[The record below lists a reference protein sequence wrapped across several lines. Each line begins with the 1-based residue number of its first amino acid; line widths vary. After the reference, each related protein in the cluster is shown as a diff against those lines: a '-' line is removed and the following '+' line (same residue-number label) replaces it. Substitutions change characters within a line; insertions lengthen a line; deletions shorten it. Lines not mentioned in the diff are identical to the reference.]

1 MKNNRTVIAIVIVAA
16 IAVAAFFAC
25 RRYSNT
31 PSTSENKKTRIA
43 FVVPVLDNPFF
54 VDMTNAATAKAK
66 QMQNVEVIV
75 KASTSVQDA
84 IGQNQIVDD
93 LITQK
98 VDAICLVPTSSESII
113 PAIQKANSAGIPVI
127 NIDNKIDAEKAA
139 AAGAVVSTYIG
150 SDNFEGGK
158 LAGQYMVE
166 RLGGKGKVA
175 ILEGVSGNDAAIK
188 RKAGFL
194 DALKGSPGI
203 EVVASQV
210 ANWNREQAFNIFQ
223 NILKAN
229 PDLNGV
235 FACNDE
241 MVLGAS
247 AALEQSKISKS
258 KIVVVGFD
266 AIKEAVDAV
275 NAGKIDA
282 TVAQQPVV
290 MGERALGLTLDI
302 LAKKNVEK
310 SYSTELKIVTKGS

>member
-1 MKNNRTVIAIVIVAA
+1 MKNHRTVVAIVVVAL
-16 IAVAAFFAC
+16 IALLAFFVC
-25 RRYSNT
+25 KQYFKS
-31 PSTSENKKTRIA
+31 PPIESKKTRIA

-54 VDMTNAATAKAK
+54 VDMTNAAIAKAK
-66 QMQNVEVIV
+66 TMQNVEVVV

-113 PAIQKANSAGIPVI
+113 PAIQKANSANIPVI
-127 NIDNKIDAEKAA
+127 NIDNKIDAARVSA
-139 AAGAVVSTYIG
+139 VGAVVSTYIG

-158 LAGQYMVE
+158 LAGQFIVE
-166 RLGGKGKVA
+166 KLGGKGKVA

-188 RKAGFL
+188 RKSGFL
-194 DALKGSPGI
+194 EVLKASPGI

-223 NILKAN
+223 NILKAH
-229 PDLNGV
+229 PDLNAV

-247 AALEQSKISKS
+247 SALEQSKIPKS
-258 KIVVVGFD
+258 KIVIVGFD
-266 AIKEAVDAV
+266 AIKEAVNAV
-275 NAGKIDA
+275 NAGRIDA
-282 TVAQQPVV
+282 TIAQQPTL
-290 MGERALGLTLDI
+290 MGEKGLELALDI
-302 LAKKNVEK
+302 LAKKDIER
-310 SYSTELKIVTKGS
+310 SYSTDLKIIRR

>member
-1 MKNNRTVIAIVIVAA
+1 MKNNRTVIAIVVVAA
-16 IAVAAFFAC
+16 IALAAFFAC
-25 RRYSNT
+25 KRFNT
-31 PSTSENKKTRIA
+31 SSPPDNKKTRIA

-54 VDMTNAATAKAK
+54 VDMTNAAIARAK

-113 PAIQKANSAGIPVI
+113 PAIQRANSAGIPVI

-158 LAGQYMVE
+158 LAGQYVVDKLE
-166 RLGGKGKVA
+166 GKGKVA

-194 DALKGSPGI
+194 EALKGSPGI

-229 PDLNGV
+229 PDLNAV
-235 FACNDE
+235 FASNDE

-247 AALEQSKISKS
+247 SALEQSKIPKS
-258 KIVVVGFD
+258 KIVIVGLD
-266 AIKEAVDAV
+266 GIKEAVDAV

-282 TVAQQPVV
+282 TIAQQPIL
-290 MGERALGLTLDI
+290 MGEKGLELALDI

-310 SYSTELKIVTKGS
+310 SYSTELKVIKKGS

>member
-1 MKNNRTVIAIVIVAA
+1 MKNKRTVIAIVVVAA

-25 RRYSNT
+25 RRFNEN
-31 PSTSENKKTRIA
+31 PENKMKRIA

-54 VDMTNAATAKAK
+54 VDMTNAAAAKAK

-84 IGQNQIVDD
+84 IGQNQLVDD

-98 VDAICLVPTSSESII
+98 VNAICIVPTSSEAII
-113 PAIQKANSAGIPVI
+113 PAIKKANSAGIPII
-127 NIDNKIDAEKAA
+127 NIDNKVDADK
-139 AAGAVVSTYIG
+139 AAGAGAIISTYIG

-158 LAGQYMVE
+158 LAGKFIVDK
-166 RLGGKGKVA
+166 LNGKGKVA
-175 ILEGVSGNDAAIK
+175 ILEGISGNDAAIK
-188 RKAGFL
+188 RKTGFL
-194 DALKGSPGI
+194 EAVKGSPGI

-223 NILKAN
+223 NILKAH
-229 PDLNGV
+229 PDLNAV

-241 MVLGAS
+241 MVLGAAS
-247 AALEQSKISKS
+247 ALEQSKIPKAR
-258 KIVVVGFD
+258 ITIVGFD

-282 TVAQQPVV
+282 TIAQQPTL
-290 MGERALGLTLDI
+290 MGEKGLELALDI
-302 LAKKNVEK
+302 LAKKSVNP
-310 SYSTELKIVTKGS
+310 SYSTELKVIQKQ

>member
-1 MKNNRTVIAIVIVAA
+1 MKNKNNRTVIAIVVVAV
-16 IAVAAFFAC
+16 IALAAFFAC
-25 RRYSNT
+25 KRFNST
-31 PSTSENKKTRIA
+31 PENKKTRIA

-54 VDMTNAATAKAK
+54 VDMTSAATAKAK

-75 KASTSVQDA
+75 KAATSVQDA

-113 PAIQKANSAGIPVI
+113 PAIQKANSANIPII
-127 NIDNKIDAEKAA
+127 NIDNKIDAQKAA
-139 AAGAVVSTYIG
+139 AVGAVVSTYIG

-166 RLGGKGKVA
+166 KLSGKGKVA

-194 DALKGSPGI
+194 EALKGSPGI

-247 AALEQSKISKS
+247 SALEQSKIPKS

-275 NAGKIDA
+275 NAGRIDA
-282 TVAQQPVV
+282 TIAQQPTL
-290 MGERALGLTLDI
+290 MGEKGLELALDI
-302 LAKKNVEK
+302 LAKKNVDK
-310 SYSTELKIVTKGS
+310 SYSTELKIIRK

>member
-1 MKNNRTVIAIVIVAA
+1 MKKNRTVIAVVIVVL
-16 IAVAAFFAC
+16 IALAVFFAC
-25 RRYSNT
+25 RLNRT
-31 PSTSENKKTRIA
+31 PENKTTRIA

-54 VDMTNAATAKAK
+54 VDMTNAASAKAK

-84 IGQNQIVDD
+84 IGQNQLVDD

-113 PAIQKANSAGIPVI
+113 PAIKKANSAGIPII
-127 NIDNKIDAEKAA
+127 NIDNKVDAEKAA
-139 AAGAVVSTYIG
+139 AVGALVSTYIG

-158 LAGQYMVE
+158 LAGQFVVE
-166 RLGGKGKVA
+166 KLGGKGKVA

-194 DALKGSPGI
+194 DAIKGSPGI

-223 NILKAN
+223 NILKAH
-229 PDLNGV
+229 PDLNAV

-247 AALEQSKISKS
+247 SALEQSKIPKS
-258 KIVVVGFD
+258 KIIIVGFD

-282 TVAQQPVV
+282 TIAQQPTL
-290 MGERALGLTLDI
+290 MGEKGLQLALDI
-302 LAKKNVEK
+302 LSKKNVDK
-310 SYSTELKIVTKGS
+310 SYSTELKLIKK

>member
-1 MKNNRTVIAIVIVAA
+1 MNRNRTIIAIVLVAA
-16 IAVAAFFAC
+16 IALAVFFAC
-25 RRYSNT
+25 KRFSNT
-31 PSTSENKKTRIA
+31 PENKTTRIA

-54 VDMTNAATAKAK
+54 VDMTNAAREKAR
-66 QMQNVEVIV
+66 QLQNVEVIV

-113 PAIQKANSAGIPVI
+113 PAIQKANSANIPVI
-127 NIDNKIDAEKAA
+127 NIDNKVNAQKAA
-139 AAGAVVSTYIG
+139 AVGAVVSSYIG

-158 LAGQYMVE
+158 LAGQFMVE
-166 RLGGKGKVA
+166 KLGGKGKVA

-247 AALEQSKISKS
+247 SALEQSKIPKS
-258 KIVVVGFD
+258 KIVIVGFD
-266 AIKEAVDAV
+266 AIKEAIDAV

-282 TVAQQPVV
+282 TIAQQPAL
-290 MGERALGLTLDI
+290 MGEKGLELALDI
-302 LAKKNVEK
+302 LAKKSVEK
-310 SYSTELKIVTKGS
+310 SYSTELKIIRK

>member
-1 MKNNRTVIAIVIVAA
+1 MKNNRTVIAIVVVAA
-16 IAVAAFFAC
+16 IALAAFFAC
-25 RRYSNT
+25 KRFNT
-31 PSTSENKKTRIA
+31 PPENKKTRIA

-54 VDMTNAATAKAK
+54 VDMTSAAIAKAK

-113 PAIQKANSAGIPVI
+113 PAIQKANSANIPII
-127 NIDNKIDAEKAA
+127 NIDNKIDAQKAA
-139 AAGAVVSTYIG
+139 SVGAVVSTYIG

-166 RLGGKGKVA
+166 KLSGKGNVA

-194 DALKGSPGI
+194 EALKGSPGI

-247 AALEQSKISKS
+247 SALEQSKIPKAR
-258 KIVVVGFD
+258 IVIVGFD

-282 TVAQQPVV
+282 TIAQQPTL
-290 MGERALGLTLDI
+290 MGEKGLELALDI
-302 LAKKNVEK
+302 LAKKVVGK
-310 SYSTELKIVTKGS
+310 TYSTDLKLVKK

>member
-1 MKNNRTVIAIVIVAA
+1 MKNNRTVIAIVVVSV
-16 IAVAAFFAC
+16 IALAAFFAC
-25 RRYSNT
+25 KRYFNT
-31 PSTSENKKTRIA
+31 PPENKKTRIA

-54 VDMTNAATAKAK
+54 VDMTNAATAKAR
-66 QMQNVEVIV
+66 QLQNVEVIV

-113 PAIQKANSAGIPVI
+113 PAIQKANSASIPVI
-127 NIDNKIDAEKAA
+127 NIDNKVDAQKAA
-139 AAGAVVSTYIG
+139 AAGAIVSTYIG

-158 LAGQYMVE
+158 LAGQFVVE
-166 RLGGKGKVA
+166 KLGGKGRVA

-194 DALKGSPGI
+194 EALKGNPGI

-223 NILKAN
+223 NILKAH
-229 PDLNGV
+229 PDLNAV

-247 AALEQSKISKS
+247 SALEQSKIPKS
-258 KIVVVGFD
+258 KIVIVGFD

-275 NAGKIDA
+275 NAGRIDA
-282 TVAQQPVV
+282 TIAQQPAL
-290 MGERALGLTLDI
+290 MGEKGLDLALDI
-302 LAKKNVEK
+302 LGKKTVDK
-310 SYSTELKIVTKGS
+310 SYSTELKVIRKP

>member
-1 MKNNRTVIAIVIVAA
+1 MEMKNNRTVIAIVVVAA
-16 IAVAAFFAC
+16 IALAAFFAC
-25 RRYSNT
+25 KRFNT
-31 PSTSENKKTRIA
+31 PPENKMTRIA

-54 VDMTNAATAKAK
+54 VDMTNAAIAKAK

-113 PAIQKANSAGIPVI
+113 PAIQKANSANIPII
-127 NIDNKIDAEKAA
+127 NIDNKIDAQKAA
-139 AAGAVVSTYIG
+139 AVGAVVSTYIG

-166 RLGGKGKVA
+166 KLSGKGKVA

-194 DALKGSPGI
+194 EALKGSPGI
-203 EVVASQV
+203 QVVASQV

-247 AALEQSKISKS
+247 SALEQSKIPKS
-258 KIVVVGFD
+258 KIVIVGFD

-282 TVAQQPVV
+282 TIAQQPTL
-290 MGERALGLTLDI
+290 MGEKGLELALDI
-302 LAKKNVEK
+302 LAKKNVDK
-310 SYSTELKIVTKGS
+310 SYSTELKVIQKL

>member
-1 MKNNRTVIAIVIVAA
+1 MKSNRTVIAILVVAA

-25 RRYSNT
+25 KRLNES
-31 PSTSENKKTRIA
+31 PENKAKRIA

-84 IGQNQIVDD
+84 IGQNQLVDD

-113 PAIQKANSAGIPVI
+113 PAIKKANAAGIPII
-127 NIDNKIDAEKAA
+127 NIDNKVDAEKAA
-139 AAGAVVSTYIG
+139 AAGAMVSTYIG

-158 LAGQYMVE
+158 LAGQFVVE
-166 RLGGKGKVA
+166 KLGGKGKVA

-194 DALKGSPGI
+194 EAVKGTPGI

-223 NILKAN
+223 NILKAH
-229 PDLNGV
+229 PDLNAV

-241 MVLGAS
+241 MVLGVS
-247 AALEQSKISKS
+247 SALEQSKIPKS

-275 NAGKIDA
+275 NAGRIDA
-282 TVAQQPVV
+282 TVAQQPTL
-290 MGERALGLTLDI
+290 MGEKGLELALEI

-310 SYSTELKIVTKGS
+310 SYSTELKLIRKP

>member
-1 MKNNRTVIAIVIVAA
+1 MKNNRTVIAIVVVAA
-16 IAVAAFFAC
+16 VALAAFFAC
-25 RRYSNT
+25 NRFNA
-31 PSTSENKKTRIA
+31 PPENKKTRIG

-54 VDMTNAATAKAK
+54 VDMTNAAIAKAK

-113 PAIQKANSAGIPVI
+113 PAIKKANGAGIPII
-127 NIDNKIDAEKAA
+127 NIDNKVDAEKAA

-158 LAGQYMVE
+158 LAGQFVVE
-166 RLGGKGKVA
+166 KLGGKGKVA

-194 DALKGSPGI
+194 EAVKGNPGI

-223 NILKAN
+223 NILKAH
-229 PDLNGV
+229 PDLNAV

-247 AALEQSKISKS
+247 SALEQSKIPKS
-258 KIVVVGFD
+258 KIVIVGFD

-282 TVAQQPVV
+282 TVAQQPVL
-290 MGERALGLTLDI
+290 MGEKGLDLAIDI
-302 LAKKNVEK
+302 LAKKVVDRT
-310 SYSTELKIVTKGS
+310 YSTELKLIKK